1 MKVLGITG
9 RTHDAAAALA
19 VDGRIVSAVTE
30 DSFARMPGIG
40 YAQTGGFPHAAVN
53 ACLAAAG
60 IGLDDLTEVVA
71 VDDGAAVLAGPAA
84 PAGLAVR
91 SIDAVQAD
99 AIQAAMAAP

>member
-40 YAQTGGFPHAAVN
+40 YALTGGFPHAAVN
-53 ACLAAAG
+53 ACLAAARIEMG
-60 IGLDDLTEVVA
+60 DLTEVVA
-71 VDDGAAVLAGPAA
+71 VDDGAALPGPGA
-84 PAGLAVR
+84 PAGIAFR
-91 SIDAVQAD
+91 TIDAVEAD
-99 AIQAAMAAP
+99 AIQAAMA